1 MPKPIFFKKK
11 YPCYNGLLSRH
22 GKYLYSSRSG
32 QIWKTDV
39 PEDVNS
45 YFGDPDTDTAGVW
58 YLSQDRA
65 TLTAKNN
72 AAIMSNKYAN
82 MPTVCSIA
90 KAFENRTNKTCT
102 MLVVYNNKYYWLYK
116 EILYEVKWIRS
127 TATEYLM
134 LKNFSNA

>member
-39 PEDVNS
+39 PEDVNL

-58 YLSQDRA
+58 SLSRDRA

-72 AAIMSNKYAN
+72 AAIMSNKYTN
-82 MPTVCSIA
+82 MPTVCCIA
-90 KAFENRTNKTCT
+90 KAFESGINKTCM

-116 EILYEVKWIRS
+116 EILYEIKWIRS